1 MKLTV
6 SLALLALSLPALAA
20 DKVDY
25 LRDVKPVL
33 VARCFACHG
42 ALKQEG
48 KLRLDTA
55 EFIKRGGKHG
65 PAIVAGKPAESRLLK
80 KVSAPSL
87 DERMPPE
94 GEPLHAPQIAAL
106 REWIAAGAPAPKD
119 EQPESDPREHWAF
132 KAPVKAVVPSVQS
145 SVFSNQSSVGGAAAR
160 GTATKSGGSKLKTE
174 NWSLNTSPIDAFL
187 SAQRRAQNLTPQPP
201 ADPLVWLRR
210 VTLDLTGLPP
220 TRAEMEAFATACGT
234 TLAKLETS
242 AASASADSAFRIPH
256 SAFEGVVERLLASP
270 HYGERWG
277 RHFMDIWRYSDW
289 WGLGAQLR
297 YSQKHIWH
305 WRDWIVESLNADK
318 GYDRM
323 IVEQLAG
330 DELAP
335 ADPATLR
342 ATGFL
347 ARNYY
352 LFNRTTWMDDVVEH
366 TSKAFLGLT
375 MNCAKCH
382 DHKYDPLTHT
392 DYYAMRAIFEPY
404 HARLDE
410 LPGTTDLEKDGLP
423 RAFDLHLDRPT
434 YIHLKG
440 DEKKPDT
447 NQVIRAAVPVALAFK
462 PLQIQP
468 VKLPPPAH
476 HPALQPWV
484 LTNHLAAAQEQI
496 TTARQA
502 VEAAKKKL
510 AEVERASVGAPSIA
524 RQEAAKT
531 AAPTTAS
538 VAPPTPLAQ
547 PSNAR
552 RSDGKPLFS
561 DTFTTANPQLW
572 ELRDGEWSYADGV
585 LRQSQV
591 KPARS
596 AARSRADHPA
606 DFLATF
612 KLRPTG
618 GSVYKSVGFT
628 FDTTDARE
636 SLVYLSA
643 HATGPKLQIAYGRA
657 NQYTYPPA
665 GTQARPVKLGET
677 YEVTVRVRGPLI
689 NVAVNGE
696 HALAFALP
704 ERTPGK
710 FQLITYDATA
720 DFLAF
725 ELGALPADAQL
736 VKSSAPAPAP
746 TATAKAPAPAVVT
759 SPEQARL
766 ALKSAELALAAAE
779 LRPAMVRAVWEADA
793 ARSQTNLLAAAL
805 AEAKFKLAQAE
816 ADVAKAE
823 LEMLSPAAE
832 PKKKKEPD
840 AEKKLKTAQDALA
853 KAQKAVASP
862 GTNYTSLRATL
873 KAFEGPDESEAH
885 RQLPY
890 PTTSTG
896 RRLAFANWLADR
908 QNPLTARVLVNHVW
922 TRHFGQPLVANLT
935 DFGRRAPKP
944 VHAELLDWLA
954 VDFMEHGWSLKRL
967 HRQMVLSEAYR
978 MSSSQSSVFSVQSS
992 VGAKAQGRSKAGSEL
1007 NTESLNTEYSASFSR
1022 DPENKFYWRM
1032 NPQRMDANVLRD
1044 SLLHLAGTLDPK
1056 LGGPTIDPKREDSAR
1071 RSFYFT
1077 QSPEDLNKFLEMFDN
1092 ANTKECYRRDES
1104 ILPQQALALANSRL
1118 VNTAAAKVAE
1128 RLVQDAGSASDDA
1141 FIRRTFTA
1149 LLATAPTPAE
1159 HALCV
1164 ESLAQFLA
1172 AAKERKAA
1180 QPEAKARAAFVHAL
1194 LNHNDFITIR

>member
-1 MKLTV
+1 MKFAT
-6 SLALLALSLPALAA
+6 LLALVGLVLPASAE

-33 VARCFACHG
+33 VARCYSCHG
-42 ALKQEG
+42 ALKQEA

-55 EFIKRGGKHG
+55 EFIKQGGKHG
-65 PAIVAGKPAESRLLK
+65 PAIVPGKPETSLLLK
-80 KVSAPSL
+80 KVSASSL

-106 REWIAAGAPAPKD
+106 REWITAGAPAPKD
-119 EQPESDPREHWAF
+119 EKPESDPREHWAF
-132 KAPVKAVVPSVQS
+132 KAPVKVAVPVPGREVISKEVISKDTKAPHAKTVPSTPLIT
-145 SVFSNQSSVGGAAAR
+145 NH
-160 GTATKSGGSKLKTE
+160 
-174 NWSLNTSPIDAFL
+174 SPTNYSPLDAFL
-187 SAQRRAQNLTPQPP
+187 VAQRRAQNLTAQPP
-201 ADPLVWLRR
+201 AEKSIWLRR

-220 TRAEMEAFATACGT
+220 TTEELR
-234 TLAKLETS
+234 
-242 AASASADSAFRIPH
+242 
-256 SAFEGVVERLLASP
+256 AFEADATPRAHEKVVDRLLASP

-335 ADPATLR
+335 TDTATLR

-375 MNCAKCH
+375 MNCVKCH

-410 LPGTTDLEKDGLP
+410 LPGETDLEKNGLP
-423 RAFDLHLDRPT
+423 RAYDLHLDRPT
-434 YIHLKG
+434 YLHLKG

-447 NQVIRAAVPVALAFK
+447 NQVIRAAIPVSLAFK
-462 PLQIQP
+462 PLDIKP
-468 VKLPPPAH
+468 VQLPAPAH
-476 HPALQPWV
+476 NPALQPWV
-484 LTNHLAAAQEQI
+484 LTNHLRAAEEQI
-496 TTARQA
+496 ILARQA

-510 AEVERASVGAPSIA
+510 AEVEKAPRSAGVPPAAATNAVIASSPPVAPS
-524 RQEAAKT
+524 AA
-531 AAPTTAS
+531 
-538 VAPPTPLAQ
+538 
-547 PSNAR
+547 N
-552 RSDGKPLFS
+552 GKPLFT
-561 DTFTTANPQLW
+561 DTFATANPQLW
-572 ELRDGEWSYADGV
+572 ELTGGKWIYADGV
-585 LRQSQV
+585 LRQSLVASQ
-591 KPARS
+591 RS
-596 AARSRADHPA
+596 AARSQSDHPA
-606 DFLATF
+606 DFQATVKF
-612 KLRPTG
+612 RPTG
-618 GSVYKSVGFT
+618 GSLYKSVGFT

-643 HATGPKLQIAYGRA
+643 HAPGPKLQIAYGKA
-657 NQYTYPPA
+657 NQYTYPPS
-665 GTQARPVKLGET
+665 GTQPRAVKLGET
-677 YEVTVRVRGPLI
+677 YELTVRVRGSLI
-689 NVAVNGE
+689 NVALNGE
-696 HALAFALP
+696 HALAFQLP

-725 ELGALPADAQL
+725 ELSALPAELQL
-736 VKSSAPAPAP
+736 VKSGAPAPAP
-746 TATAKAPAPAVVT
+746 AAKAPAVPAIIA
-759 SPEQARL
+759 SPDQAHA
-766 ALKSAELALAAAE
+766 ALKAAALTLAAAE
-779 LRPAMVRAVWEADA
+779 LRPAMIRSAWEADT
-793 ARSQTNLLAAAL
+793 ARNQSPAPVGLTNLLTTAARAD
-805 AEAKFKLAQAE
+805 AKFKLAQAE
-816 ADVAKAE
+816 ADIAKAE
-823 LEMLSPAAE
+823 LEMIAPGTE

-840 AEKKLKTAQDALA
+840 AEKKLKTAQEALA
-853 KAQKAVASP
+853 KAQKAVAAP
-862 GTNYTSLRATL
+862 GTSYTSLRASL
-873 KAFEGPDESEAH
+873 KPFEGPDESEAH

-890 PTTSTG
+890 PVTSTG

-908 QNPLTARVLVNHVW
+908 QNPLTARVLVNHLW
-922 TRHFGQPLVANLT
+922 TRHFGQPLVANVT
-935 DFGRRAPKP
+935 DFGRRAVKP
-944 VHAELLDWLA
+944 VHADLLDWLA
-954 VDFMEHGWSLKRL
+954 VDFMENGWSLKRL
-967 HRQMVLSEAYR
+967 HRQMVLSETYR
-978 MSSSQSSVFSVQSS
+978 MSSSSRDEGLKSSRVEKDRARPS
-992 VGAKAQGRSKAGSEL
+992 
-1007 NTESLNTEYSASFSR
+1007 SASSALQPFNSSTPPPLHPSIST

-1032 NPQRMDANVLRD
+1032 NSQRMDANVLRD

-1056 LGGPTIDPKREDSAR
+1056 LGGPTVDPKREDSLR

-1104 ILPQQALALANSRL
+1104 ILPQQALALANSKL
-1118 VNTAAAKVAE
+1118 VSAAAAKVAE
-1128 RLVQDAGSASDDA
+1128 RLVKDTESAADDA
-1141 FIRRTFTA
+1141 FIRTLFTT
-1149 LLATAPTPAE
+1149 LLASAPTPGE
-1159 HALCV
+1159 QQLCA

-1172 AAKERKAA
+1172 AAKERKSP
-1180 QPEAKARAAFVHAL
+1180 QPEAKARAALVHAL

>member
-1 MKLTV
+1 MFRT
-6 SLALLALSLPALAA
+6 ALIALVGFGFSAGAA
-20 DKVDY
+20 ERVDY
-25 LRDVKPVL
+25 LKEVKPVL
-33 VARCFACHG
+33 AARCYACHG
-42 ALKQEG
+42 ALKQEA

-55 EFIKRGGKHG
+55 EFIRQGGKHG
-65 PAIVAGKPAESRLLK
+65 PALVAGKPDASLLLK
-80 KVSAPSL
+80 KVSAHSL

-119 EQPESDPREHWAF
+119 EKPESDPREHWAF
-132 KAPVKAVVPSVQS
+132 KAPAKPPIPTIGHRQS
-145 SVFSNQSSVGGAAAR
+145 AIGNP
-160 GTATKSGGSKLKTE
+160 L
-174 NWSLNTSPIDAFL
+174 DAFL
-187 SAQRRAQNLTPQPP
+187 ETQRRQQNLTAQPP
-201 ADPLVWLRR
+201 ADPALWLRR

-220 TRAEMEAFATACGT
+220 TPEELAAFVREFSLTPVHSLTFPPASGAGEQVSKRESESRAR
-234 TLAKLETS
+234 
-242 AASASADSAFRIPH
+242 AA
-256 SAFEGVVERLLASP
+256 VVERLLTSP

-277 RHFMDIWRYSDW
+277 RHFMDLWRYSDW

-297 YSQKHIWH
+297 HSQKHIWH

-323 IVEQLAG
+323 MVEQLAG

-335 ADPATLR
+335 TDPATLR

-410 LPGTTDLEKDGLP
+410 MPGTTDLEKNGLP
-423 RAFDLHLDRPT
+423 RAYDLHLDRPT
-434 YIHLKG
+434 YLHLKG
-440 DEKKPDT
+440 DEKTPNT
-447 NQVIRAAVPVALAFK
+447 NQVIRAAIPAVLAFK
-462 PLQIQP
+462 QLDIKP

-476 HPALQPWV
+476 NPALQPWV
-484 LTNHLAAAQEQI
+484 LTNHLRAAEDQI
-496 TTARQA
+496 TVARQA

-510 AEVERASVGAPSIA
+510 AEVERASGARTPTSA
-524 RQEAAKT
+524 AAKPDVGVQ
-531 AAPTTAS
+531 APAASPAPAPTQ
-538 VAPPTPLAQ
+538 APT
-547 PSNAR
+547 
-552 RSDGKPLFS
+552 GKPLFTDNFS
-561 DTFTTANPQLW
+561 VPNDSLW
-572 ELRDGEWSYADGV
+572 ELRDGEWAYVDGV

-591 KPARS
+591 KPSRS
-596 AARSRADHPA
+596 AASSRADHPA
-606 DFLATF
+606 DFQATVKF
-612 KLRPTG
+612 RPTG
-618 GSVYKSVGFT
+618 GGVYKSVGFT

-636 SLVYLSA
+636 TLVYLSA
-643 HATGPKLQIAYGRA
+643 HAPGSKLQIAYGKA
-657 NQYTYPPA
+657 NQYTYPPS
-665 GTQARPVKLGET
+665 GTQLRAVKLGEV
-677 YEVTVRVRGPLI
+677 YELTLRVRGSLL
-689 NVAVNGE
+689 NVALNGE
-696 HALAFALP
+696 HALAFELP
-704 ERTPGK
+704 SRTPGK

-725 ELGALPADAQL
+725 ELNVLPAAVQL

-746 TATAKAPAPAVVT
+746 TAKPAAPTLVST
-759 SPEQARL
+759 PEQAHA
-766 ALKSAELALAAAE
+766 ALKAAELALAAAQ
-779 LRPAMVRAVWEADA
+779 LRPALVRAVWEADA
-793 ARSQTNLLAAAL
+793 TRSQSPAPINLTNALAVAAS

-816 ADVAKAE
+816 ADLAKAE
-823 LEMLSPAAE
+823 LETVAPSSE

-840 AEKKLKTAQDALA
+840 AEKKLKAAQAALATAQKTFAT
-853 KAQKAVASP
+853 S

-873 KAFEGPDESEAH
+873 KPFEGPDETEAH

-922 TRHFGQPLVANLT
+922 TRHFGQPLVANVT
-935 DFGRRAPKP
+935 DFGRRAAKP
-944 VHAELLDWLA
+944 LHADLLDWLA
-954 VDFMEHGWSLKRL
+954 VDFMEHGWSLKHL
-967 HRQMVLSEAYR
+967 HRRMVLSEAYGMASTYAGVSVR
-978 MSSSQSSVFSVQSS
+978 GSEGPNSSSPTPSHPLTLSPAHS
-992 VGAKAQGRSKAGSEL
+992 
-1007 NTESLNTEYSASFSR
+1007 T

-1032 NPQRMDANVLRD
+1032 NSQRMDANVLRD
-1044 SLLHLAGTLDPK
+1044 SLLHLAGTLDLQ
-1056 LGGPTIDPKREDSAR
+1056 LGGPTIDPKREDTLR

-1118 VNTAAAKVAE
+1118 ASTAAAKVAE
-1128 RLVQDAGSASDDA
+1128 RLVQAAASAPDDA
-1141 FIRRTFTA
+1141 FIRTTFTT

-1159 HALCV
+1159 RALCA
-1164 ESLAQFLA
+1164 ESLAQFLN
-1172 AAKERKAA
+1172 AAKERKSA
-1180 QPEAKARAAFVHAL
+1180 QPEAKARAALVHAL

>member
-1 MKLTV
+1 MRGNKALVRSVRV
-6 SLALLALSLPALAA
+6 SVFRTAAIALASLGLA
-20 DKVDY
+20 AGAAERVDY
-25 LRDVKPVL
+25 LKDVKPVL
-33 VARCFACHG
+33 AARCYACHG

-55 EFIKRGGKHG
+55 EFIRKGGKHG
-65 PAIVAGKPAESRLLK
+65 PAIVPGRPAESRLFK
-80 KVSAPSL
+80 KVSATSL

-106 REWIAAGAPAPKD
+106 REWIAAGATAPKD
-119 EQPESDPREHWAF
+119 EKPESDPREHWAF
-132 KAPVKAVVPSVQS
+132 KAPVKVAVPKIANRQ
-145 SVFSNQSSVGGAAAR
+145 
-160 GTATKSGGSKLKTE
+160 
-174 NWSLNTSPIDAFL
+174 SPIANPVDAFL
-187 SAQRRAQNLTPQPP
+187 EAQRRAQKLTAQPP
-201 ADPLVWLRR
+201 AEKSIWLRR

-220 TRAEMEAFATACGT
+220 TPDELRAFA
-234 TLAKLETS
+234 
-242 AASASADSAFRIPH
+242 ADQSPQAHER
-256 SAFEGVVERLLASP
+256 VVERLLASP
-270 HYGERWG
+270 HHGERWG

-335 ADPATLR
+335 TDTATLR

-375 MNCAKCH
+375 MNCVKCH
-382 DHKYDPLTHT
+382 DHKYDPLTTT

-423 RAFDLHLDRPT
+423 RAYDLHLDRPT
-434 YIHLKG
+434 YIHVKG
-440 DEKKPDT
+440 NEKNPDT
-447 NQVIRAAVPVALAFK
+447 NQVIRAAVPAALAFK
-462 PLQIQP
+462 PLAIQP

-476 HPALQPWV
+476 NPALQPWV

-496 TTARQA
+496 TIARQA

-510 AEVERASVGAPSIA
+510 AEVERTSAGAPSIA
-524 RQEAAKT
+524 RPDATKTVALSLAAEAPNST
-531 AAPTTAS
+531 
-538 VAPPTPLAQ
+538 

-552 RSDGKPLFS
+552 RSGGKPLFT
-561 DTFTTANPQLW
+561 DTFAAASPQLW
-572 ELRDGEWSYADGV
+572 ELRDGQWAYTNGV

-591 KPARS
+591 QSSRS

-606 DFLATF
+606 DFQAMLKF
-612 KLRPTG
+612 RITG
-618 GSVYKSVGFT
+618 GANYKSVGFT

-643 HATGPKLQIAYGRA
+643 HAPGPKLQIAYGKA
-657 NQYTYPPA
+657 NQYAYPP
-665 GTQARPVKLGET
+665 GGMQARPVKLGKT
-677 YEVTVRVRGPLI
+677 YELTVRVRGPLI
-689 NVAVNGE
+689 NVAVNGAP
-696 HALAFALP
+696 ALAFELP
-704 ERTPGK
+704 ERTPGR

-725 ELGALPADAQL
+725 ELSALPAEVQL
-736 VKSSAPAPAP
+736 VKSSSPAP
-746 TATAKAPAPAVVT
+746 TPSAKAPAAPAIVST
-759 SPEQARL
+759 PDQARA
-766 ALKSAELALAAAE
+766 ALKAAELALAAAE
-779 LRPAMVRAVWEADA
+779 LRPAMVRAVWEADQRGA
-793 ARSQTNLLAAAL
+793 GILPASGEPQVRGAKKAEGEQDARPTLEAAAL
-805 AEAKFKLAQAE
+805 AEAKFKLALAE

-823 LEMLSPAAE
+823 LEILSPSADA
-832 PKKKKEPD
+832 KKKKEPD

-853 KAQKAVASP
+853 KAQKAIASP
-862 GTNYTSLRATL
+862 GTNYTALRATL
-873 KAFEGPDESEAH
+873 KAFEGPDEPEAR

-922 TRHFGQPLVANLT
+922 TRHFGQPLVANVT
-935 DFGRRAPKP
+935 DFGRRAAKP

-978 MSSSQSSVFSVQSS
+978 MTSSSAYALRVTSY
-992 VGAKAQGRSKAGSEL
+992 GAGKREDVKRKE
-1007 NTESLNTEYSASFSR
+1007 ESIGATT
-1022 DPENKFYWRM
+1022 DPENKYYWRM
-1032 NPQRMDANVLRD
+1032 NSQRMDANVLRD

-1056 LGGPTIDPKREDSAR
+1056 IGGPTIDPKREDSLR

-1118 VNTAAAKVAE
+1118 VSTAAAKLAE
-1128 RLVQDAGSASDDA
+1128 RLVKDTESASDEV
-1141 FIRRTFTA
+1141 FIRTTFSTV
-1149 LLATAPTPAE
+1149 LAAAPTPAE
-1159 HALCV
+1159 QQLCA
-1164 ESLAQFLA
+1164 ESLARFLA
-1172 AAKERKAA
+1172 AAQERKAA
-1180 QPEAKARAAFVHAL
+1180 QPEAKARAALVHAL

>member
-1 MKLTV
+1 MFRITLIV
-6 SLALLALSLPALAA
+6 LVGLGFSAEAA
-20 DKVDY
+20 APVDY
-25 LRDVKPVL
+25 LKEVKPVL
-33 VARCFACHG
+33 VARCYSCHG
-42 ALKQEG
+42 ALKQEA

-55 EFIKRGGKHG
+55 EFIRQGGKHG
-65 PAIVAGKPAESRLLK
+65 PAIVPGKPAESLLLK

-94 GEPLHAPQIAAL
+94 GEALHEPQIAAL
-106 REWIAAGAPAPKD
+106 RDWIAAGAIAPKD

-132 KAPVKAVVPSVQS
+132 KAPVKVAVPQIGSRQPA
-145 SVFSNQSSVGGAAAR
+145 VG
-160 GTATKSGGSKLKTE
+160 
-174 NWSLNTSPIDAFL
+174 NPVDAFL
-187 SAQRRAQNLTPQPP
+187 EVQRRKQGLTAQPP
-201 ADPLVWLRR
+201 AEKSIWLRR

-220 TRAEMEAFATACGT
+220 T
-234 TLAKLETS
+234 LEEL
-242 AASASADSAFRIPH
+242 R
-256 SAFEGVVERLLASP
+256 AFEADKSPQAHERVVERLLASP

-335 ADPATLR
+335 TDPATLR

-375 MNCAKCH
+375 MNCVKCH
-382 DHKYDPLTHT
+382 DHKYDPLTTT

-423 RAFDLHLDRPT
+423 RAYDLHLERPT
-434 YIHLKG
+434 YIHVKG

-447 NQVIRAAVPVALAFK
+447 NQVIAAAIPVALAFK
-462 PLQIQP
+462 SLDIRP
-468 VKLPPPAH
+468 VKLPAPAH
-476 HPALQPWV
+476 NPALQPWV
-484 LTNHLAAAQEQI
+484 LTNHLRTAEDQI

-502 VEAAKKKL
+502 VEAAQKKL
-510 AEVERASVGAPSIA
+510 AEVERVSGVRTPTS
-524 RQEAAKT
+524 
-531 AAPTTAS
+531 AAPKPDVGVRAPTAS
-538 VAPPTPLAQ
+538 PAPAPTPA
-547 PSNAR
+547 PT
-552 RSDGKPLFS
+552 GKPR
-561 DTFTTANPQLW
+561 FTDNFAAANLQLW
-572 ELRDGEWSYADGV
+572 ELLDDQWSYVDGV
-585 LRQSQV
+585 LRQSLATAQ
-591 KPARS
+591 RS
-596 AARSRADHPA
+596 AVRSRADHPA
-606 DFLATF
+606 DFQATLKF
-612 KLRPTG
+612 RPTG
-618 GSVYKSVGFT
+618 GGVYKSVGFT

-636 SLVYLSA
+636 SMVYLSA
-643 HATGPKLQIAYGRA
+643 HAPGPKLQIAYGKA
-657 NQYTYPPA
+657 NQYSYPAA
-665 GTQARPVKLGET
+665 GMQARAVKLGEV
-677 YEVTVRVRGPLI
+677 YELTLRVRGSLL
-689 NVAVNGE
+689 NVAINGE
-696 HALAFALP
+696 HALAFELP
-704 ERTPGK
+704 ARSPGK

-725 ELGALPADAQL
+725 ELSALPADAQL
-736 VKSSAPAPAP
+736 VKSSVPTPAP
-746 TATAKAPAPAVVT
+746 TAKAATPTAVT
-759 SPEQARL
+759 SPEQARA
-766 ALKSAELALAAAE
+766 ALKAAELSLAAAE
-779 LRPAMVRAVWEADA
+779 LRPALVRAAWAADA
-793 ARSQTNLLAAAL
+793 ARSQTNLLTAAAL
-805 AEAKFKLAQAE
+805 ADAKLKLAQAE

-823 LEMLSPAAE
+823 LELVAPSTE
-832 PKKKKEPD
+832 PRKKKEPD
-840 AEKKLKTAQDALA
+840 AERKLKTAQDALA
-853 KAQKAVASP
+853 KAQKAIASP

-922 TRHFGQPLVANLT
+922 TRHFGQSLVANVT
-935 DFGRRAPKP
+935 DFGRRATKP
-944 VHAELLDWLA
+944 AHAELLDWLA
-954 VDFMEHGWSLKRL
+954 VDFMEHGWSLKHL
-967 HRQMVLSEAYR
+967 HRRMVLSEAYAMASTYGSVSVR
-978 MSSSQSSVFSVQSS
+978 AFEGPDSQSPTLSHPRTL
-992 VGAKAQGRSKAGSEL
+992 A
-1007 NTESLNTEYSASFSR
+1007 SAHAR

-1032 NPQRMDANVLRD
+1032 NSQRMDANVLRD
-1044 SLLHLAGTLDPK
+1044 GLLHLAGTLDPK
-1056 LGGPTIDPKREDSAR
+1056 LGGPTVDPKREDSLR

-1104 ILPQQALALANSRL
+1104 ILPQQALALANSKL
-1118 VNTAAAKVAE
+1118 VSTAAAKVAE
-1128 RLVQDAGSASDDA
+1128 RLVKDSESAADDA
-1141 FIRRTFTA
+1141 FIRATFTT
-1149 LLATAPTPAE
+1149 LLATVPTAAE
-1159 HALCV
+1159 QQLCA
-1164 ESLAQFLA
+1164 ESLAQFFA
-1172 AAKERKAA
+1172 AVKERKSA
-1180 QPEAKARAAFVHAL
+1180 QPETKARAALIHAL

>member
-1 MKLTV
+1 MGNKAPRRTV
-6 SLALLALSLPALAA
+6 RSCVFRTVLMTLACLGFSAGAA
-20 DKVDY
+20 ERVDY
-25 LRDVKPVL
+25 LKEVKPVL
-33 VARCFACHG
+33 ATRCYACHG
-42 ALKQEG
+42 ALKQNG
-48 KLRLDTA
+48 GLRLDTA
-55 EFIKRGGKHG
+55 EFIRRGGKHG
-65 PAIVAGKPAESRLLK
+65 PAIVAGKPADSLLLK
-80 KVSAPSL
+80 KVSAHSL

-94 GEPLHAPQIAAL
+94 GEPLHAPQIAVL
-106 REWIAAGAPAPKD
+106 REWIAAGALAPKD

-132 KAPVKAVVPSVQS
+132 KAPAKPPIPAIGNRQS
-145 SVFSNQSSVGGAAAR
+145 AIANP
-160 GTATKSGGSKLKTE
+160 L
-174 NWSLNTSPIDAFL
+174 DAFL
-187 SAQRRAQNLTPQPP
+187 EAQRRAQNLTPQPF
-201 ADPLVWLRR
+201 ADPALWLRR
-210 VTLDLTGLPP
+210 VTLDLIGLPP
-220 TRAEMEAFATACGT
+220 TPEEIAAFER
-234 TLAKLETS
+234 ETS
-242 AASASADSAFRIPH
+242 SIANRQSASANAVD
-256 SAFEGVVERLLASP
+256 RLLASP

-335 ADPATLR
+335 TDPATLR

-375 MNCAKCH
+375 MNCVKCH

-410 LPGTTDLEKDGLP
+410 LPGETDLEKNGLP
-423 RAFDLHLDRPT
+423 RAYDLHLDRST
-434 YIHLKG
+434 FIHLKG

-447 NQVIRAAVPVALAFK
+447 NQVIRAAVPAALAFK
-462 PLQIQP
+462 SLDIQP

-476 HPALQPWV
+476 NPALQPWV
-484 LTNHLAAAQEQI
+484 LTNHLRAAEEQI
-496 TTARQA
+496 TTASQA

-510 AEVERASVGAPSIA
+510 ADVVRSTGVPPAAATNTATASLPPTTPAPS
-524 RQEAAKT
+524 T
-531 AAPTTAS
+531 S
-538 VAPPTPLAQ
+538 
-547 PSNAR
+547 
-552 RSDGKPLFS
+552 KPLFA
-561 DTFTTANPQLW
+561 DTFATANPQLW
-572 ELRDGEWSYADGV
+572 ELLDDQWSYVGGV
-585 LRQSQV
+585 LRQSLATAQ
-591 KPARS
+591 RS
-596 AARSRADHPA
+596 AARSRADHPE
-606 DFLATF
+606 DFQATVKF
-612 KLRPTG
+612 RPTG
-618 GSVYKSVGFT
+618 GGVYKSVGFT

-636 SLVYLSA
+636 TLVYLSA
-643 HATGPKLQIAYGRA
+643 HAPGSKLQIAYGKA
-657 NQYTYPPA
+657 NQYTYPPS
-665 GTQARPVKLGET
+665 GTQPRAVKLGEV
-677 YEVTVRVRGPLI
+677 YELTLRVRGSLL
-689 NVAVNGE
+689 NVALNGE
-696 HALAFALP
+696 HALAFELP
-704 ERTPGK
+704 IRSPGK

-720 DFLAF
+720 DFLAL
-725 ELGALPADAQL
+725 ELSALPTEVQL
-736 VKSSAPAPAP
+736 VKSSSPAPAP
-746 TATAKAPAPAVVT
+746 SAKAPAAPAIVA
-759 SPEQARL
+759 SPDQAR
-766 ALKSAELALAAAE
+766 ATLKAAELTLAAAE
-779 LRPAMVRAVWEADA
+779 LRPAMVRAAWEADFS
-793 ARSQTNLLAAAL
+793 RSQSPAPTSLTNTLAVAAS

-816 ADVAKAE
+816 ADLAKAE
-823 LEMLSPAAE
+823 LETISPASE

-840 AEKKLKTAQDALA
+840 AEKKLKTAQEALA
-853 KAQKAVASP
+853 KAQKTLATP

-873 KAFEGPDESEAH
+873 KPFEGPDETEAH

-922 TRHFGQPLVANLT
+922 TRHFGQPLVANVT
-935 DFGRRAPKP
+935 DFGRRAAKP
-944 VHAELLDWLA
+944 IHADLLDWLA

-967 HRQMVLSEAYR
+967 HRQMVLSEAYA
-978 MSSSQSSVFSVQSS
+978 MSSSQGEVINNQSL
-992 VGAKAQGRSKAGSEL
+992 VGGRPTPAKNGTPLITPPLITNHSPNQAKDSE
-1007 NTESLNTEYSASFSR
+1007 NRY
-1022 DPENKFYWRM
+1022 YWRM

-1056 LGGPTIDPKREDSAR
+1056 LGGPTIDPKREDTLR

-1118 VNTAAAKVAE
+1118 ASTAAAKVAE
-1128 RLVQDAGSASDDA
+1128 RLVKDAESAADDA
-1141 FIRRTFTA
+1141 FIRTTFTT

-1159 HALCV
+1159 HALCA
-1164 ESLAQFLA
+1164 ESLAQFLT
-1172 AAKERKAA
+1172 AAKERKSA
-1180 QPEAKARAAFVHAL
+1180 QPEAKARAALVHAL

>member
-1 MKLTV
+1 MESGRKYLQTGRRTPTTAASR
-6 SLALLALSLPALAA
+6 SLLRRCLAALLIVPVFCPPLSADELYQREIRPLLAQKCA
-20 DKVDY
+20 
-25 LRDVKPVL
+25 
-33 VARCFACHG
+33 ACHG
-42 ALKQEG
+42 VLRQAAG
-48 KLRLDTA
+48 LRLD
-55 EFIKRGGKHG
+55 FGGGIHQGGESG
-65 PAIVAGKPAESRLLK
+65 PAVIPGSPEQSLLLQ
-80 KVSAPSL
+80 KVTAS
-87 DERMPPE
+87 DDTQRMPPAGE
-94 GEPLHAPQIAAL
+94 GEQLNPQQL
-106 REWIAAGAPAPKD
+106 ELLKTWIAAGAPYPAD
-119 EQPESDPREHWAF
+119 E
-132 KAPVKAVVPSVQS
+132 
-145 SVFSNQSSVGGAAAR
+145 
-160 GTATKSGGSKLKTE
+160 
-174 NWSLNTSPIDAFL
+174 
-187 SAQRRAQNLTPQPP
+187 QPP
-201 ADPLVWLRR
+201 ADPATWWSYQPIHAPPIPQANENPWIRNPIDAFILQQHRQHGLGASAEARPEVLLRR
-210 VTLDLTGLPP
+210 VYLDLIGLPP
-220 TRAEMEAFATACGT
+220 TRAELQAY
-234 TLAKLETS
+234 LADTDPQRYEK
-242 AASASADSAFRIPH
+242 
-256 SAFEGVVERLLASP
+256 VVSQLLNRSE
-270 HYGERWG
+270 YGQRWG
-277 RHFMDIWRYSDW
+277 RHWMDVWRYSDW

-335 ADPATLR
+335 TDPATLR

-375 MNCAKCH
+375 MNCVKCH
-382 DHKYDPLTHT
+382 DHKYDPLTTT

-423 RAFDLHLDRPT
+423 RAYDLHLDRPT
-434 YIHLKG
+434 YIHVKG

-447 NQVIRAAVPVALAFK
+447 NQVIRAAVPATLAFK

-476 HPALQPWV
+476 NPALQPWV
-484 LTNHLAAAQEQI
+484 LSNHLAAAQEQI
-496 TTARQA
+496 ITARQA
-502 VEAAKKKL
+502 VETAKKKL
-510 AEVERASVGAPSIA
+510 AEVERKGARTPTSAAAQPDAGIRAPNASP
-524 RQEAAKT
+524 
-531 AAPTTAS
+531 APTTKIATS
-538 VAPPTPLAQ
+538 AA
-547 PSNAR
+547 
-552 RSDGKPLFS
+552 KPFFTDNFS
-561 DTFTTANPQLW
+561 AANPALW
-572 ELRDGEWSYADGV
+572 ELRDGQWSYTDGV
-585 LRQSQV
+585 LRQSEV

-596 AARSRADHPA
+596 AARSRVDHPA
-606 DFLATF
+606 DFVATF
-612 KLRPTG
+612 KFRPTG
-618 GSVYKSVGFT
+618 GATYKSVGFT
-628 FDTTDARE
+628 FDTTEARE

-643 HATGPKLQIAYGRA
+643 HAPGPKLQIAYGKA
-657 NQYTYPPA
+657 NQYAYPTA
-665 GTQARPVKLGET
+665 GAQARAVKLGET

-696 HALAFALP
+696 HALAFELP

-725 ELGALPADAQL
+725 ELSALPADAQL

-746 TATAKAPAPAVVT
+746 TAKATAPAAIA
-759 SPEQARL
+759 SPEQARA
-766 ALKSAELALAAAE
+766 ALKSAELALAASE
-779 LRPAMVRAVWEADA
+779 LRPAMVRAVWEADSK
-793 ARSQTNLLAAAL
+793 RDQTNLLAAAAL

-816 ADVAKAE
+816 ADIAKAE
-823 LEMLSPAAE
+823 LEMLSPTSE

-840 AEKKLKTAQDALA
+840 AEKKLKTAQEALA

-873 KAFEGPDESEAH
+873 KAFEGPDETEAH

-922 TRHFGQPLVANLT
+922 TRHFGQPLVANVT
-935 DFGRRAPKP
+935 DFGRRATKP
-944 VHAELLDWLA
+944 VHADLLDWLA

-978 MSSSQSSVFSVQSS
+978 MSSSQSSV
-992 VGAKAQGRSKAGSEL
+992 GAKPQGRAKANPGL
-1007 NTESLNTEYSASFSR
+1007 NAESLNTEYSANFSR

-1044 SLLHLAGTLDPK
+1044 SLLHLAGTLDLT
-1056 LGGPTIDPKREDSAR
+1056 LGGPTIDPKREDATR

-1118 VNTAAAKVAE
+1118 ASTAAAKLAE
-1128 RLVQDAGSASDDA
+1128 RLVKDAESASDEV
-1141 FIRRTFTA
+1141 FIRTTFTTI
-1149 LLATAPTPAE
+1149 LAAAPTPAE
-1159 HALCV
+1159 QQLCA
-1164 ESLAQFLA
+1164 ESLAQFLTT
-1172 AAKERKAA
+1172 AKERKSA
-1180 QPEAKARAAFVHAL
+1180 QPEAKARAALVHAL

>member
-1 MKLTV
+1 MFRTTLAPLLGLALTLTV
-6 SLALLALSLPALAA
+6 RGAEHA
-20 DKVDY
+20 DY
-25 LRDVKPVL
+25 LKDVKPVL
-33 VARCFACHG
+33 VARCYSCHG
-42 ALKQEG
+42 ALKQEA

-55 EFIKRGGKHG
+55 EFIRKGGKHG
-65 PAIVAGKPAESRLLK
+65 PAIVPGKPAESLLLK

-94 GEPLHAPQIAAL
+94 GEALHEPQIAAL
-106 REWIAAGAPAPKD
+106 REWIAAGAIAPKD

-132 KAPVKAVVPSVQS
+132 KAPMKVAVPQVGNRPSA
-145 SVFSNQSSVGGAAAR
+145 VG
-160 GTATKSGGSKLKTE
+160 
-174 NWSLNTSPIDAFL
+174 NPVDAFL
-187 SAQRRAQNLTPQPP
+187 EVQRRKQGLTAQPP
-201 ADPLVWLRR
+201 AEKSIWLRR
-210 VTLDLTGLPP
+210 VTLDLLGLPP
-220 TRAEMEAFATACGT
+220 T
-234 TLAKLETS
+234 LEEL
-242 AASASADSAFRIPH
+242 R
-256 SAFEGVVERLLASP
+256 AFEADKSPQAHERVVERLLASP

-335 ADPATLR
+335 TDTATLR

-375 MNCAKCH
+375 MNCVKCH
-382 DHKYDPLTHT
+382 DHKYDPLTTT
-392 DYYAMRAIFEPY
+392 DYYAMRAVFEPY

-410 LPGTTDLEKDGLP
+410 LPGETDLEKNGLP
-423 RAFDLHLDRPT
+423 RAYDLHLSRPT

-447 NQVIRAAVPVALAFK
+447 NQVITAAIPVALAFK
-462 PLQIQP
+462 PLDIRP
-468 VKLPPPAH
+468 VKLPAPAH
-476 HPALQPWV
+476 NPALQPWV
-484 LTNHLAAAQEQI
+484 LTNHLRAAEEQI
-496 TTARQA
+496 VVARQA
-502 VEAAKKKL
+502 AESARKKL
-510 AEVERASVGAPSIA
+510 AEVERASAGAPSNA
-524 RQEAAKT
+524 RPEAAK
-531 AAPTTAS
+531 
-538 VAPPTPLAQ
+538 APPAASSPTQPAVPTLT

-552 RSDGKPLFS
+552 RSDAKPLFT
-561 DTFTTANPQLW
+561 DTFATANPQLW
-572 ELRDGEWSYADGV
+572 ELTGGKWSYEDGA
-585 LRQSQV
+585 LRQSMVAAQ
-591 KPARS
+591 RS

-606 DFLATF
+606 DFQATLKF
-612 KLRPTG
+612 RPTG
-618 GSVYKSVGFT
+618 GGVYKSVGFT
-628 FDTTDARE
+628 FDTTDTRE
-636 SLVYLSA
+636 TLVYLSA
-643 HATGPKLQIAYGRA
+643 HATGPKLQIAYGKA
-657 NQYTYPPA
+657 NQYSYPTA
-665 GTQARPVKLGET
+665 GMKARAVKLGEV
-677 YEVTVRVRGPLI
+677 YELTLRVRGSLL

-696 HALAFALP
+696 HALAFELP
-704 ERTPGK
+704 ARSPGK

-720 DFLAF
+720 DFLGF
-725 ELGALPADAQL
+725 ELGALPAEVQL
-736 VKSSAPAPAP
+736 VKSSAPAPVAS
-746 TATAKAPAPAVVT
+746 KAPAAPVKTMVT
-759 SPEQARL
+759 TVEQARA
-766 ALKSAELALAAAE
+766 ALKAAELALTSAE
-779 LRPAMVRAVWEADA
+779 LRPAMVRAVWEADS
-793 ARSQTNLLAAAL
+793 ARSQSATPAGSTNQLAAAAL

-816 ADVAKAE
+816 AEVAKAE
-823 LEMLSPAAE
+823 LEMIAPSNE

-840 AEKKLKTAQDALA
+840 AEKKLKTAQETLA
-853 KAQKAVASP
+853 KAQKAVTTP

-873 KAFEGPDESEAH
+873 KPFEGPDESEAH

-922 TRHFGQPLVANLT
+922 TRHFGQSLVANVT
-935 DFGRRAPKP
+935 DFGRRATKP
-944 VHAELLDWLA
+944 AHAELLDWLA
-954 VDFMEHGWSLKRL
+954 MDFMEHGWSLKYL

-978 MSSSQSSVFSVQSS
+978 MSSSQGEVISNQSL
-992 VGAKAQGRSKAGSEL
+992 VGARAKDGVSLITAPLTTNRSP
-1007 NTESLNTEYSASFSR
+1007 NQTR
-1022 DPENKFYWRM
+1022 DPENKYYWRM
-1032 NPQRMDANVLRD
+1032 NSQRMDANVLRD

-1056 LGGPTIDPKREDSAR
+1056 LGGPTVDPKRDDSLR

-1104 ILPQQALALANSRL
+1104 ILPQQALALANSKL
-1118 VNTAAAKVAE
+1118 VSTAATKVAE
-1128 RLVQDAGSASDDA
+1128 RLVKDSESAAEDA
-1141 FIRRTFTA
+1141 FIRIIFTT

-1159 HALCV
+1159 QQLCA
-1164 ESLAQFLA
+1164 ESLAQFLT
-1172 AAKERKAA
+1172 AAKERKSA
-1180 QPEAKARAAFVHAL
+1180 QPEAKARAALVHAL

>member
-1 MKLTV
+1 VRQNFIVLRSV
-6 SLALLALSLPALAA
+6 GDSVFRASLIVFSSLCFVAQAA
-20 DKVDY
+20 AAPVDY
-25 LRDVKPVL
+25 LKDVKPVL
-33 VARCFACHG
+33 AARCYACHG

-48 KLRLDTA
+48 RLRLDTA
-55 EFIKRGGKHG
+55 DFIRKGGKHG
-65 PAIVAGKPAESRLLK
+65 PAIVAGKPADSRLLR

-132 KAPVKAVVPSVQS
+132 KAPVKVAVPSVQS
-145 SVFSNQSSVGGAAAR
+145 SVFSNQSRSPAKAVPNA
-160 GTATKSGGSKLKTE
+160 KLNAE
-174 NWSLNTSPIDAFL
+174 NWSLNTSPIDTFL
-187 SAQRRAQNLTPQPP
+187 EAQRRQQKLTAQPP
-201 ADPLVWLRR
+201 AERSVWLRR

-220 TRAEMEAFATACGT
+220 T
-234 TLAKLETS
+234 LEEL
-242 AASASADSAFRIPH
+242 R
-256 SAFEGVVERLLASP
+256 AFEADKSPQAHERVVERLLASP
-270 HYGERWG
+270 HHGERWG

-305 WRDWIVESLNADK
+305 WRDWIVESLNSDK

-335 ADPATLR
+335 TDPATLR

-375 MNCAKCH
+375 MNCVKCH
-382 DHKYDPLTHT
+382 DHKYDPLTTT

-410 LPGTTDLEKDGLP
+410 LPGTADLEKDGLP
-423 RAFDLHLDRPT
+423 RAYDLHLDRPT
-434 YIHLKG
+434 YIHVKG
-440 DEKKPDT
+440 NEKKPDT

-462 PLQIQP
+462 PLDIQP

-476 HPALQPWV
+476 NPALQPWV

-496 TTARQA
+496 AVARQA
-502 VEAAKKKL
+502 FEAAKKKL
-510 AEVERASVGAPSIA
+510 AEVERTPAGAPSIA
-524 RQEAAKT
+524 RQEAKN
-531 AAPTTAS
+531 APNADI
-538 VAPPTPLAQ
+538 VPPPQ
-547 PSNAR
+547 PGNAR
-552 RSDGKPLFS
+552 RADARPLFT
-561 DTFTTANPQLW
+561 DTFAAANPQLW
-572 ELRDGEWSYADGV
+572 ELRDGEWAYTNGV
-585 LRQSQV
+585 LRQSRV
-591 KPARS
+591 APSRS

-606 DFLATF
+606 DFQATLKF
-612 KLRPTG
+612 RPTG
-618 GSVYKSVGFT
+618 GSLYKSVGFT

-643 HATGPKLQIAYGRA
+643 HASGPKLQIAYGKA
-657 NQYTYPPA
+657 SQYTYPPS
-665 GTQARPVKLGET
+665 GTQPRTVKLGET
-677 YEVTVRVRGPLI
+677 YGLTVRVRGSLI
-689 NVAVNGE
+689 NVALNGE
-696 HALAFALP
+696 HALAFQLP
-704 ERTPGK
+704 ERTPGR

-725 ELGALPADAQL
+725 ELGALPADVQL
-736 VKSSAPAPAP
+736 VKSSVPAPA
-746 TATAKAPAPAVVT
+746 ASAKAAVPAAVST
-759 SPEQARL
+759 PEQARA
-766 ALKSAELALAAAE
+766 ALKSAELNLAVAT

-793 ARSQTNLLAAAL
+793 ARSQTNLPAAAAL

-823 LEMLSPAAE
+823 LELIQPGTE

-840 AEKKLKTAQDALA
+840 AGKKLKTAQDALT
-853 KAQKAVASP
+853 KAQKAAASP
-862 GTNYTSLRATL
+862 GTNYTPLRATL
-873 KAFEGPDESEAH
+873 KAFEGPDESEAR

-896 RRLAFANWLADR
+896 RRLAFARWLADR

-922 TRHFGQPLVANLT
+922 TRHFGQPLVANVT
-935 DFGRRAPKP
+935 DFGRRATKP
-944 VHAELLDWLA
+944 VHADLLDWLA
-954 VDFMEHGWSLKRL
+954 VDFMEQGWSLKHL
-967 HRQMVLSEAYR
+967 HRRMVLSEAYR
-978 MSSSQSSVFSVQSS
+978 MSSSSGEVISNKLL
-992 VGAKAQGRSKAGSEL
+992 VGAQAKGSAPL
-1007 NTESLNTEYSASFSR
+1007 NTSPLITNHSPNHAL
-1022 DPENKFYWRM
+1022 DPENRYFWRM

-1044 SLLHLAGTLDPK
+1044 SLLHLAGTLDSR
-1056 LGGPTIDPKREDSAR
+1056 LGGPTIDPKREDSLR

-1104 ILPQQALALANSRL
+1104 ILPQQALALANSKL
-1118 VNTAAAKVAE
+1118 VSTAAAKVAE
-1128 RLVQDAGSASDDA
+1128 RLVKDSESAADES
-1141 FIRRTFTA
+1141 FIRTIFTT

-1159 HALCV
+1159 QKLCA

-1172 AAKERKAA
+1172 AAKERKSA
-1180 QPEAKARAAFVHAL
+1180 QPEAKARAALVHAL

>member
-1 MKLTV
+1 MQT
-6 SLALLALSLPALAA
+6 AA
-20 DKVDY
+20 AAVDY
-25 LRDVKPVL
+25 LKEVKPVL
-33 VARCFACHG
+33 AARCYACHG
-42 ALKQEG
+42 ALKQNG
-48 KLRLDTA
+48 GLRLDTA
-55 EFIKRGGKHG
+55 EFIRQGGKHG
-65 PAIVAGKPAESRLLK
+65 PAIIAGKPAESLLLK
-80 KVSAPSL
+80 KVSATSL

-106 REWIAAGAPAPKD
+106 REWITAGAPVPKD
-119 EQPESDPREHWAF
+119 EKPESDPREHWAF
-132 KAPVKAVVPSVQS
+132 KAPVKPAVPVEKVISEEVISQKAKAPARSQSVP
-145 SVFSNQSSVGGAAAR
+145 A
-160 GTATKSGGSKLKTE
+160 
-174 NWSLNTSPIDAFL
+174 SPLITNHSPLDAFL
-187 SAQRRAQNLTPQPP
+187 EAKRRAQNLPPQPP

-220 TRAEMEAFATACGT
+220 TRAEIEAFATACGT
-234 TLAKLETS
+234 TLAKLENA
-242 AASASADSAFRIPH
+242 AASGGSDSAFRIPH
-256 SAFEGVVERLLASP
+256 SALEGVVERLLASP

-305 WRDWIVESLNADK
+305 WRDWIVESLNTDK

-335 ADPATLR
+335 TDPATLR

-375 MNCAKCH
+375 MNCVKCH
-382 DHKYDPLTHT
+382 DHKYDPLTTT

-423 RAFDLHLDRPT
+423 RAYDLHLDRPT
-434 YIHLKG
+434 FIHAKG
-440 DEKKPDT
+440 DEKKPET

-468 VKLPPPAH
+468 VNLPPPAH
-476 HPALQPWV
+476 NPALQPWV

-496 TTARQA
+496 ITARQA
-502 VEAAKKKL
+502 AEAAKKKL
-510 AEVERASVGAPSIA
+510 AEVERHAARTPTSAVPKPDEGVRGSAASPVPA
-524 RQEAAKT
+524 EKVV
-531 AAPTTAS
+531 AS
-538 VAPPTPLAQ
+538 A
-547 PSNAR
+547 
-552 RSDGKPLFS
+552 GKPLFT
-561 DTFTTANPQLW
+561 DTYSAANPQLW
-572 ELRDGEWSYADGV
+572 ELLDGEWTYVDGL
-585 LRQSQV
+585 LRQAQV
-591 KPARS
+591 KSSRS

-612 KLRPTG
+612 KFRPTG

-628 FDTTDARE
+628 FDTTEARE

-643 HATGPKLQIAYGRA
+643 HAPGPKLQIAYGKA
-657 NQYTYPPA
+657 NQYAYPPA
-665 GTQARPVKLGET
+665 GTQARAVKLGET
-677 YEVTVRVRGPLI
+677 YEITIRVRGSLI

-696 HALAFALP
+696 HALAFELP

-725 ELGALPADAQL
+725 ELSALPADVQL
-736 VKSSAPAPAP
+736 VRSSAPAPAP
-746 TATAKAPAPAVVT
+746 TAKATTPAAIT

-766 ALKSAELALAAAE
+766 ALKSAELTLAAAE
-779 LRPAMVRAVWEADA
+779 LRPSMVRAAWEADS
-793 ARSQTNLLAAAL
+793 RRDQTNLLAAAAL
-805 AEAKFKLAQAE
+805 ADAKFKLAQAE
-816 ADVAKAE
+816 ADIAKAE
-823 LEMLSPAAE
+823 LETVAPSNE

-853 KAQKAVASP
+853 KAQKAVESP
-862 GTNYTSLRATL
+862 GTSYTSLRATL
-873 KAFEGPDESEAH
+873 KAFEGPDETEAH

-935 DFGRRAPKP
+935 DFGRRATKP

-978 MSSSQSSVFSVQSS
+978 MSSSNAV
-992 VGAKAQGRSKAGSEL
+992 
-1007 NTESLNTEYSASFSR
+1007 ESRGTKVESTRAPAL
-1022 DPENKFYWRM
+1022 DPENKFFWRM

-1044 SLLHLAGTLDPK
+1044 SLLHLAGTLDLT

-1128 RLVQDAGSASDDA
+1128 RLVQDAESASDDA
-1141 FIRRTFTA
+1141 FIRRTFTT

-1159 HALCV
+1159 HTLCV

>member
-1 MKLTV
+1 MLLWPVLV
-6 SLALLALSLPALAA
+6 SEAA
-20 DKVDY
+20 ESVDY
-25 LRDVKPVL
+25 LKAVKPVL
-33 VARCFACHG
+33 AARCYSCHG
-42 ALKQEG
+42 ALKQNNG
-48 KLRLDTA
+48 LRLDTA
-55 EFIKRGGKHG
+55 ELIRKGGKHG
-65 PAIVAGKPAESRLLK
+65 PAVVAGQPDASLLLK
-80 KVSAPSL
+80 KVTAHSL

-94 GEPLHAPQIAAL
+94 GEPLKPEQITVL
-106 REWIAAGAPAPKD
+106 RAWIAAGAPAPKD
-119 EQPESDPREHWAF
+119 EQPERDPSEHWAF
-132 KAPVKAVVPSVQS
+132 KAPVKVGVP
-145 SVFSNQSSVGGAAAR
+145 SNQSSVKSAPVRGNAA
-160 GTATKSGGSKLKTE
+160 KSPNPKLNTE
-174 NWSLNTSPIDAFL
+174 HWTLNTSPLDAFL
-187 SAQRRAQNLTPQPP
+187 EAQRRTQGLTSQPP
-201 ADPLVWLRR
+201 ADPLLWLRR
-210 VTLDLTGLPP
+210 VTIDLTGLPP
-220 TRAEMEAFATACGT
+220 TREELDAFATACGMRPT
-234 TLAKLETS
+234 EPGKPTATGS
-242 AASASADSAFRIPH
+242 DNSASRIPP
-256 SAFEGVVERLLASP
+256 AALEAVVDRLLASP

-305 WRDWIVESLNADK
+305 WRDYIVESLNADK

-335 ADPATLR
+335 TDPTMLR

-375 MNCAKCH
+375 MNCVKCH
-382 DHKYDPLTHT
+382 DHKYDPLTTT
-392 DYYAMRAIFEPY
+392 DYYSMRAIFEPY

-410 LPGTTDLEKDGLP
+410 LPGETDLEKDGLP

-434 YIHLKG
+434 YIHVKG

-447 NQVIRAAVPVALAFK
+447 NRVITAAIPAALAFK
-462 PLQIQP
+462 SLDIKP
-468 VKLPPPAH
+468 VQLPGPAYN
-476 HPALQPWV
+476 PALQPWV
-484 LTNHLAAAQEQI
+484 LTNHLRSAEEQV
-496 TTARQA
+496 TVARQA

-510 AEVERASVGAPSIA
+510 AEVERTGARTPTSAARDTDVGV
-524 RQEAAKT
+524 R
-531 AAPTTAS
+531 APTAS
-538 VAPPTPLAQ
+538 PAPPPG
-547 PSNAR
+547 PST
-552 RSDGKPLFS
+552 KPAFA
-561 DTFTTANPQLW
+561 DTFAAANPQLW
-572 ELRDGEWSYADGV
+572 ELLDGQWNYNDGL
-585 LRQSQV
+585 LRQS
-591 KPARS
+591 KIAASRS

-606 DFLATF
+606 DFQATF
-612 KLRPTG
+612 KFRPTG
-618 GSVYKSVGFT
+618 GGVYKSVGFT

-643 HATGPKLQIAYGRA
+643 HAPGPKLQVAYGKA
-657 NQYTYPPA
+657 NQYTYPPS
-665 GTQARPVKLGET
+665 GTHPMAVKLGEV
-677 YEVTVRVRGPLI
+677 YELTVRVRGPLL
-689 NVAVNGE
+689 NVAINGE
-696 HALAFALP
+696 HTLAFQLP

-725 ELGALPADAQL
+725 ELSALPADVQL

-746 TATAKAPAPAVVT
+746 NAKPAAPVT
-759 SPEQARL
+759 ITTTEQAH
-766 ALKSAELALAAAE
+766 AAVKAAELALAAAE
-779 LRPAMVRAVWEADA
+779 LRPAMLRAAWAADA
-793 ARSQTNLLAAAL
+793 GRSQSPAPAGLTNLFTTAAL
-805 AEAKFKLAQAE
+805 ADARFKLAQAE
-816 ADVAKAE
+816 ADLAKAE
-823 LEMLSPAAE
+823 LETISPRTE

-840 AEKKLKTAQDALA
+840 AEKKLKTATEALE

-862 GTNYTSLRATL
+862 GTNYTSLKATL

-896 RRLAFANWLADR
+896 RRLALAQWIADR

-922 TRHFGQPLVANLT
+922 TRHFGQPLVANVT
-935 DFGRRAPKP
+935 DFGRRATKP

-954 VDFMEHGWSLKRL
+954 VDFMEHGWSLKHL
-967 HRQMVLSEAYR
+967 HRMMVLSEAYQ
-978 MSSSQSSVFSVQSS
+978 MSSSNAVES
-992 VGAKAQGRSKAGSEL
+992 RESKVEGKKPLALDPRPSTL
-1007 NTESLNTEYSASFSR
+1007 

-1056 LGGPTIDPKREDSAR
+1056 VGGPTVDAKREDSLR

-1077 QSPEDLNKFLEMFDN
+1077 QSPEDLNKFIEMFDN

-1118 VNTAAAKVAE
+1118 VSAAATKVAE
-1128 RLVQDAGSASDDA
+1128 RLVKDSESAADDA
-1141 FIRRTFTA
+1141 FIRTVFTT
-1149 LLATAPTPAE
+1149 LLASTPTPAE
-1159 HALCV
+1159 QKLCAD
-1164 ESLAQFLA
+1164 SLTQFLT
-1172 AAKERKAA
+1172 AAKEAKAV
-1180 QPEAKARAAFVHAL
+1180 QPETKARAALVHAL

>member
-1 MKLTV
+1 MGRQNFIVLHSVGDSVFRAALIAATCLCF
-6 SLALLALSLPALAA
+6 LAQAA
-20 DKVDY
+20 AAAVDY
-25 LRDVKPVL
+25 LKDVKPVL
-33 VARCFACHG
+33 AARCYACHG

-55 EFIKRGGKHG
+55 EFIRKGGKHG
-65 PAIVAGKPAESRLLK
+65 PAIVIGKPADSRLLK
-80 KVSAPSL
+80 KVTAHSL

-119 EQPESDPREHWAF
+119 EKPESDPREHWAF
-132 KAPVKAVVPSVQS
+132 KAPVKAALPKIANRQS
-145 SVFSNQSSVGGAAAR
+145 AIANPV
-160 GTATKSGGSKLKTE
+160 
-174 NWSLNTSPIDAFL
+174 DAFL
-187 SAQRRAQNLTPQPP
+187 EAQRRQQKLTAQPP
-201 ADPLVWLRR
+201 AEKSLWLRR

-220 TRAEMEAFATACGT
+220 T
-234 TLAKLETS
+234 LEEL
-242 AASASADSAFRIPH
+242 R
-256 SAFEGVVERLLASP
+256 AFEADQSPQAHERVVERLLASP

-323 IVEQLAG
+323 IVEQIAG

-335 ADPATLR
+335 TDPATLR
-342 ATGFL
+342 ATGFM

-423 RAFDLHLDRPT
+423 RAYDLHLDRPT
-434 YIHLKG
+434 YIHVKG

-447 NQVIRAAVPVALAFK
+447 NHVIRPAIPAALAFK
-462 PLQIQP
+462 PLTIQP
-468 VKLPPPAH
+468 VKLPPSAH
-476 HPALQPWV
+476 SPALQQWV
-484 LTNHLAAAQEQI
+484 LTNHLHAAEEQI
-496 TTARQA
+496 TLARQS
-502 VEAAKKKL
+502 VETAKKKL
-510 AEVERASVGAPSIA
+510 AEVERTAPGAPSNA
-524 RQEAAKT
+524 RQPAT
-531 AAPTTAS
+531 N
-538 VAPPTPLAQ
+538 APPAPITPPAP

-552 RSDGKPLFS
+552 RSDGKPLFT
-561 DTFTTANPQLW
+561 DTFATANPQLW
-572 ELRDGEWSYADGV
+572 ELTGGKWSHEDGV
-585 LRQSQV
+585 LRQSMVAAQ
-591 KPARS
+591 RS
-596 AARSRADHPA
+596 AARSHADHPA
-606 DFLATF
+606 DFQATMKF
-612 KLRPTG
+612 RPTG

-643 HATGPKLQIAYGRA
+643 HAPGPKLQIAYGKA
-657 NQYTYPPA
+657 NAYTYPPS
-665 GTQARPVKLGET
+665 GTQPRSVKLGET
-677 YEVTVRVRGPLI
+677 YELTMRVRGSLI
-689 NVAVNGE
+689 NVALNGE
-696 HALAFALP
+696 HALAFDLP
-704 ERTPGK
+704 TRTPGK

-725 ELGALPADAQL
+725 ELSALPAEVQL

-746 TATAKAPAPAVVT
+746 AAKPAAPVVIT
-759 SPEQARL
+759 TVEQARA
-766 ALKSAELALAAAE
+766 ALKAAELAHAAAQ
-779 LRPAMVRAVWEADA
+779 LRPAMVSAVWNADA
-793 ARSQTNLLAAAL
+793 SRAASSASHTNHPALAAS

-816 ADVAKAE
+816 ADLAKAE
-823 LEMLSPAAE
+823 LEMISPSSG

-840 AEKKLKTAQDALA
+840 AEKKLKTAQEALA
-853 KAQKAVASP
+853 KAQKTAASP

-922 TRHFGQPLVANLT
+922 TRHFGQPLVANVT
-935 DFGRRAPKP
+935 DFGRRAAKP
-944 VHAELLDWLA
+944 VHADLLNWLA
-954 VDFMEHGWSLKRL
+954 VDFMEHGWSLKHL
-967 HRQMVLSEAYR
+967 HRQMVLSEAYQ

-992 VGAKAQGRSKAGSEL
+992 VDANTQGRAKANSGL
-1007 NTESLNTEYSASFSR
+1007 NTESLNTDYSPAFTR

-1032 NPQRMDANVLRD
+1032 NSQRMDANALRD
-1044 SLLHLAGTLDPK
+1044 SLLHLAGTLDPR
-1056 LGGPTIDPKREDSAR
+1056 LGGPTVDPKREDSLR

-1104 ILPQQALALANSRL
+1104 ILPQQALALANSKL
-1118 VNTAAAKVAE
+1118 VSTAASKVAE
-1128 RLVQDAGSASDDA
+1128 RLVKNLESASDDA
-1141 FIRRTFTA
+1141 FIRTTFAT

-1159 HALCV
+1159 QKLCSD
-1164 ESLAQFLA
+1164 SLAQFIA
-1172 AAKERKAA
+1172 AAKEGKST
-1180 QPEAKARAAFVHAL
+1180 QPEAKARAALVHAL